1 MAGAH
6 AIDVLVVGKANV
18 DYLVRGPRLPRP
30 GMSVNGDLF
39 QEAPGGKG
47 ANQAVAAARL
57 GARAALLARVGTDA
71 RGDAVI
77 AALEAEGVEARYV
90 LRDAFA
96 PTGVALC
103 QVGADGEKQILSAA
117 GANARLCAEDCA
129 RAQGLLGAA
138 RVLLLQTGVPLD
150 AVSEAVRLARAA
162 GARVVLDCGP
172 AQPLPESLIAQVFL
186 VRANA
191 TEARALTGVEV
202 NDRDTARA
210 AARELLRRGAAHAL
224 VQAGEHGDVLLGDGG
239 EAWLPRFRVARVDA
253 TGAGDAFSAAMAV
266 CIAEGRTPAEA
277 APFAS
282 AAAALATTALG
293 AQAGLPR
300 RPAVLALL
308 AAQPHGAAG

>member
-1 MAGAH
+1 MSGAH
-6 AIDVLVVGKANV
+6 AIDVAVVGKANV

-30 GMSVNGDLF
+30 GMSVNGDVF
-39 QEAPGGKG
+39 HEAPGGKG

-57 GARAALLARVGTDA
+57 GARAALLARVGPDS

-77 AALEAEGVEARYV
+77 ASLRAEGVDARHV
-90 LRDAFA
+90 LRDPLA

-117 GANARLCAEDCA
+117 GANARLCAEDCL
-129 RAQGLLGAA
+129 RAADLITSA
-138 RVLLLQTGVPLD
+138 RVLLVQTGVPLA
-150 AVSEAVRLARAA
+150 AVSEAIRLARGA

-172 AQPLPESLIAQVFL
+172 AQDLPDALLAQVFL

-191 TEARALTGVEV
+191 MEARAITGIEV
-202 NDRDTARA
+202 NDRESGRA
-210 AARELLRRGAAHAL
+210 AARALLGRGAAHAL

-239 EAWLPRFRVARVDA
+239 EVWLPRFKVARVDA

-266 CIAEGRTPAEA
+266 YIAEGRAPREA

-300 RPAVLALL
+300 RTAVLALL
-308 AAQPHGAAG
+308 SAQPAPPV